1 MAALHEFD
9 PNWIESQRMFS
20 SLENPAELPST
31 ASHIDLLQE
40 LIRRDDTEFKNWAVL
55 SKYRNAFLIM
65 QGEVASN

>member
-1 MAALHEFD
+1 
-9 PNWIESQRMFS
+9 MFS